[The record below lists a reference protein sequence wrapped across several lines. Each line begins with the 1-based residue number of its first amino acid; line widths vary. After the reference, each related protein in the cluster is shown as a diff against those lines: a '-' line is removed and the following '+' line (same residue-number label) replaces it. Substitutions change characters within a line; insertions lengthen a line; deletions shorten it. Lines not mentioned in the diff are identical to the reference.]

1 MRKYFR
7 VGGRRFN
14 VFTNPDHHWIAMD
27 RCEEVYTYALR
38 PQRDTDDEDI
48 MWCCC
53 NNGCI
58 NESELGQVTISQNAE
73 RAMKKVGWRRSLRRL
88 RER

>member
-7 VGGRRFN
+7 VGGRRYH
-14 VFTNPDHHWIAMD
+14 VFANPEHHWIAMD
-27 RCEEVYTYALR
+27 RGPINTICTYKSKPMR
-38 PQRDTDDEDI
+38 VD
-48 MWCCC
+48 
-53 NNGCI
+53 
-58 NESELGQVTISQNAE
+58 ELGAWSYGDFLSKYPPHEDVRVSQNAE